1 MKIGDIMEWKFIKRL
16 EDVNEIKEFEIQKGC
31 KLPRDLRLCI
41 IANNGGR
48 PERKVFD
55 TAVSKGRM
63 IKKLLSLNYDDVEN
77 IWDAYNVMQQEN
89 KKLVPF
95 ASDPGGNFICFNK
108 DSGEIYLWLHETNT
122 AEYVAESFKDF
133 LDKLE

>member
-1 MKIGDIMEWKFIKRL
+1 MEWKFIKRL

-77 IWDAYNVMQQEN
+77 IWDAYNVMQQED

>member
-133 LDKLE
+133 LDKLV

>member
-1 MKIGDIMEWKFIKRL
+1 MEWKFIKRL